1 MAHPKGLLIE
11 RLSKLGVG
19 KPEFRTENTGPAHEP
34 TFRSEVVVAGEI
46 HGTGHGSNKREA
58 ERAAAEEALAYL
70 DRNPLALEPLAGDE
84 ANENDE
90 YDEAEESGGG
100 FEGPWP
106 MFDDLLAACLEVAN
120 RRTDVRLFGPEARVA
135 VRDFALELYKELL
148 EDLGDVVEED
158 QEEEA
163 EDEEA

>member
-11 RLSKLGVG
+11 RLAKLGVG

-34 TFRSEVVVAGEI
+34 TFQSEVLVAGEVQ
-46 HGTGHGSNKREA
+46 GTGQGSNKREA

-70 DRNPLALEPLAGDE
+70 DRNPLALEPLARDADDDESDDAEGTGGDR
-84 ANENDE
+84 
-90 YDEAEESGGG
+90 

-135 VRDFALELYKELL
+135 VRDFALDLYKELL

-158 QEEEA
+158 ED
-163 EDEEA
+163 EDEED

>member
-11 RLSKLGVG
+11 RLAKLGVG

-34 TFRSEVVVAGEI
+34 TFQSEVLVAGEVQ
-46 HGTGHGSNKREA
+46 GTGHGSNKREA

-70 DRNPLALEPLAGDE
+70 DRNPLALEPLA
-84 ANENDE
+84 NDD
-90 YDEAEESGGG
+90 YDEESSDTERAAGER

-135 VRDFALELYKELL
+135 VRDFALDLYKELL

-158 QEEEA
+158 ED
-163 EDEEA
+163 EDEED